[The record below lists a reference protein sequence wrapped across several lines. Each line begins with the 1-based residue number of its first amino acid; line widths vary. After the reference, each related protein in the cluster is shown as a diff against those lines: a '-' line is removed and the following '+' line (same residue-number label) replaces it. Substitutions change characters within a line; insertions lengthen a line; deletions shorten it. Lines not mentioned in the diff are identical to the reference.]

1 MKKLLFNR
9 EGEAKKA
16 SKPKEKRALKLT
28 NSWKKVTFFSLRN
41 KSIGGKFS
49 IIFIIILLLLSISV
63 GFVARSIFTIGDE
76 VNALDQRGDRAITIT
91 EIGSEIRAKSLAAF
105 SYAQYGSDSY
115 VDEYKGKQEQVA
127 SMLEGIRVKL
137 DTEKQKKL
145 LEEVDKFNN
154 EMDELFLGEMVGSYG
169 TEGMT
174 FVYHIN
180 RFRNTTDDSMVYLDG
195 LRKTVNEE
203 RAEAVNT
210 VLSSQRASLIILA
223 GSMVFSFVIAI
234 IMILFVSRSVSTNL
248 RKVVNMSDDI
258 ASGNLTTDPLTY
270 QGKDEISMLGKSMN
284 VMQTNIKHII
294 QRISKTAISVSEQ
307 SEELSQSSNE
317 VKDGSEQIA
326 ATMEELA
333 SGTETQANYAGD
345 LAHTMKDF
353 TKKITVASQSGE
365 KISLTTGKVAKETE
379 DGNKLMQLSIKQ
391 MTSIDAIVKEAVN
404 KVHGLDLQSREITK
418 LVSVIKDIA
427 GQTNLLALNAAIE
440 AARAGEHGKGFAV
453 VADEVRKLADQVTV
467 SVADITTIV
476 SNIQKESSTVATT
489 LEAGYQE
496 VESGTQQ
503 IKNTGATFQ
512 SIKNAIETMT
522 TNIRMMTN
530 GLTQMAKDSD
540 QMNGSIQEIASIS
553 EESAAGVEETS
564 ASAEQATSS
573 MVEIAEGSNQLAQ
586 SAEELNELVREFK
599 L

>member
-1 MKKLLFNR
+1 MKKLQMS
-9 EGEAKKA
+9 KK
-16 SKPKEKRALKLT
+16 KLKGKKSLKT
-28 NSWKKVTFFSLRN
+28 TDKLKKVTFLSLRN
-41 KSIGGKFS
+41 KSIGGKFG
-49 IIFIIILLLLSISV
+49 IIFVIILLLLSISV
-63 GFVARSIFTIGDE
+63 GFVAKSIFTIGDE
-76 VNALDQRGDRAITIT
+76 VNSLNQKGDRAITIT
-91 EIGSEIRAKSLAAF
+91 EISSEIRAKSLAAF
-105 SYAQYGSDSY
+105 NYAQYGSESY
-115 VDEYKGKQEQVA
+115 IEEYKVNQEFIT
-127 SMLEGIRVKL
+127 SKL
-137 DTEKQKKL
+137 DEISANLVTEKQIVL
-145 LEEVDKFNN
+145 LGEVDKFNKD
-154 EMDELFLGEMVGSYG
+154 MDTLFLENIVGNYS
-169 TEGMT
+169 TDGMS
-174 FVYHIN
+174 FYHIN
-180 RFRNTTDDSMVYLDG
+180 LLNDSTDETMVYLDA

-203 RAEAVNT
+203 RAESVDAA
-210 VLSSQRASLIILA
+210 LSSQQTALIMLG
-223 GSMVFSFVIAI
+223 GSMITSFI
-234 IMILFVSRSVSTNL
+234 IGILMIVLVSRSVATNL
-248 RKVVNMSDDI
+248 KKVVQMSDDI
-258 ASGNLTTDPLTY
+258 ASGNLTSEPLNY
-270 QGKDEISMLGKSMN
+270 QGKDEISKLGNSMN
-284 VMQTNIKHII
+284 AMQSNIKDIV
-294 QRISKTAISVSEQ
+294 QRISKTAKNVSEQ

-353 TKKITVASQSGE
+353 TMKITEASQSGE
-365 KISLTTGKVAKETE
+365 KISLTTGEVAKETE
-379 DGNKLMQLSIKQ
+379 DGNELMQLSITQ
-391 MTSIDAIVKEAVN
+391 MTSIDAMVKEAVN

-427 GQTNLLALNAAIE
+427 AQTNLLALNAAIE

-453 VADEVRKLADQVTV
+453 VADEVRKLAEQVTV
-467 SVADITTIV
+467 SVGDITTIV
-476 SNIQKESSTVATT
+476 SSIQKESSTVATT

-503 IKNTGATFQ
+503 IKSTGATFQ
-512 SIKNAIETMT
+512 SIKNAIETMA
-522 TNIRMMTN
+522 TNIKVMTN

>member
-1 MKKLLFNR
+1 MTNKSKKI
-9 EGEAKKA
+9 AI
-16 SKPKEKRALKLT
+16 
-28 NSWKKVTFFSLRN
+28 FSLRN
-41 KSIGGKFS
+41 KSIGGKFGF
-49 IIFIIILLLLSISV
+49 IFIIILLLLSISI
-63 GFVARSIFTIGDE
+63 GFVAKSIFTIGDE
-76 VNALDQRGDRAITIT
+76 VNALDRRGDRAITIT
-91 EIGSEIRAKSLAAF
+91 EISSEIRAKSLAAF
-105 SYAQYGSDSY
+105 SFAQYGSESY
-115 VDEYKGKQEQVA
+115 VDEFKVKQELVTSA
-127 SMLEGIRVKL
+127 LEEISVNL

-145 LEEVDKFNN
+145 LEEVDKFNK
-154 EMDELFLGEMVGSYG
+154 EMDTLFLEQIVGNYSPD
-169 TEGMT
+169 GMS
-174 FVYHIN
+174 FYHIN
-180 RFRNTTDDSMVYLDG
+180 LLGDSTEEIMAYLDA

-203 RAEAVNT
+203 RAESVNT
-210 VLSSQRASLIILA
+210 AMSSHRAALIILA
-223 GSMVFSFVIAI
+223 GSMVSSIVIGI
-234 IMILFVSRSVSTNL
+234 IMIVFVSRSVATNL
-248 RKVVNMSDDI
+248 RKVVQMSDDI
-258 ASGNLTTDPLTY
+258 ASGNLTTEPLTY
-270 QGKDEISMLGKSMN
+270 QGKDEISKLGISMN
-284 VMQTNIKHII
+284 AMQNNIKHIV
-294 QRISKTAISVSEQ
+294 QRISKTAKSVSEQ
-307 SEELSQSSNE
+307 SEELLQSSNE

-353 TKKITVASQSGE
+353 TTKITEASQSGE
-365 KISLTTGKVAKETE
+365 KISQTTGKVVKETE
-379 DGNKLMQLSIKQ
+379 DGNKLMQLSINQ

-427 GQTNLLALNAAIE
+427 AQTNLLALNAAIE
-440 AARAGEHGKGFAV
+440 AARAGEHGNGFAV
-453 VADEVRKLADQVTV
+453 VADEVRKLAEQVTV
-467 SVADITTIV
+467 SVGDITTIV
-476 SNIQKESSTVATT
+476 TNIQKESSTVATT

-503 IKNTGATFQ
+503 IISTGATFE

-573 MVEIAEGSNQLAQ
+573 MVEIADGSNQLAQ
-586 SAEELNELVREFK
+586 SAEELNELVKEFK

>member
-1 MKKLLFNR
+1 MKKLQFNR
-9 EGEAKKA
+9 KSKKV
-16 SKPKEKRALKLT
+16 SKKKPKEKKSTKMTDRG
-28 NSWKKVTFFSLRN
+28 KKVSLFSLRN
-41 KSIGGKFS
+41 KSIGGKFG
-49 IIFIIILLLLSISV
+49 IIFVIILLLLSISV
-63 GFVARSIFTIGDE
+63 GFVAKSIFTIGEE
-76 VNALDQRGDRAITIT
+76 VNSLNQRGDRAITIT
-91 EIGSEIRAKSLAAF
+91 EISSEIRAKSLSAF
-105 SYAQYGSDSY
+105 SYAQYGSQSY
-115 VDEYKGKQEQVA
+115 VDEYQLKQELVTTA
-127 SMLEGIRVKL
+127 LDEISVNL
-137 DTEKQKKL
+137 DTEKQKVL
-145 LEEVDKFNN
+145 LGEVDKFNQK
-154 EMDELFLGEMVGSYG
+154 MDTLFLEEIVGNYSPD
-169 TEGMT
+169 GMS
-174 FVYHIN
+174 FYHIN
-180 RFRNTTDDSMVYLDG
+180 LLGDSQEETMVYLDA

-203 RAEAVNT
+203 RTESVDSAM
-210 VLSSQRASLIILA
+210 SSQQIALIILA
-223 GSMVFSFVIAI
+223 GSMITSFIIGI
-234 IMILFVSRSVSTNL
+234 IMIVLVSRSVATNL
-248 RKVVNMSDDI
+248 KKVVQMSDDI
-258 ASGNLTTDPLTY
+258 ASGNLTTEPLTY
-270 QGKDEISMLGKSMN
+270 QGKDEISKLGNSMN
-284 VMQTNIKHII
+284 AMQNNIKQIV
-294 QRISKTAISVSEQ
+294 QRISKTAKSVSEQ

-317 VKDGSEQIA
+317 VKEGSEQIA

-333 SGTETQANYAGD
+333 SGTETQANFAGD

-353 TKKITVASQSGE
+353 TTKITEASQSGE
-365 KISLTTGKVAKETE
+365 KISQTTGEVAKETE

-391 MTSIDAIVKEAVN
+391 MTSIDAIVKEAVG

-427 GQTNLLALNAAIE
+427 AQTNLLALNAAIE

-453 VADEVRKLADQVTV
+453 VADEVRKLAEQVTV
-467 SVADITTIV
+467 SVGDITTIV

-512 SIKNAIETMT
+512 SIKSAIETMT

-564 ASAEQATSS
+564 ASAEQATGS
-573 MVEIAEGSNQLAQ
+573 MVEIAEGSNKLAQ

-599 L
+599 V